1 MKRLLC
7 EFSHVNSPLV
17 CLTVHRLS
25 NYPDL
30 VGILLILLENPKS
43 LPICNQ
49 HRKNVTYS
57 RGWVVISGHKEFL
70 ILKLLQIIFYS
81 APIRKMFTC
90 LFFHHFPA
98 LSHRKD
104 RGFQGV
110 MKRWK
115 MKGQPASHGQ
125 TKTHRKMG
133 ATGGGTVC
141 TTCLKLSIK

>member
-1 MKRLLC
+1 MLHTQ
-7 EFSHVNSPLV
+7 E
-17 CLTVHRLS
+17 
-25 NYPDL
+25 
-30 VGILLILLENPKS
+30 VGQSE
-43 LPICNQ
+43 
-49 HRKNVTYS
+49 Y
-57 RGWVVISGHKEFL
+57 ISGHKESL
-70 ILKLLQIIFYS
+70 ILELFQIIFFS

-90 LFFHHFPA
+90 LFFHHFP
-98 LSHRKD
+98 SIYQHRKD

-141 TTCLKLSIK
+141 TSCLKLSIK